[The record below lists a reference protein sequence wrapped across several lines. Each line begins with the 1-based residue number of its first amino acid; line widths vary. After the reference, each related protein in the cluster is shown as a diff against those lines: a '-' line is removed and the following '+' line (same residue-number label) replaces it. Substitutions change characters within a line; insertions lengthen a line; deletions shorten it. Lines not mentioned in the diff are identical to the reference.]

1 MSSKAVRGWGSLNV
15 ALNGLVK
22 DGTIAGY
29 ETGAGADGAV
39 TVQVKIQSGADQAD
53 VVRRVREVLPEAFAS
68 AEVRTRA
75 A

>member
-1 MSSKAVRGWGSLNV
+1 MSTKAVKGWGSLNV

-22 DGTIAGY
+22 DGVIAGY
-29 ETGAGADGAV
+29 ETAAAAAGAV
-39 TVQVKIQSGADQAD
+39 SVQVRIASGADQAD